1 MSRRQRVPIVTD
13 AEATPAQLA
22 GLEPL
27 RRPDGTVLNIFRTLA
42 NHPDLTRRWLVFG
55 NHVLAKSTLSP
66 RIREL
71 AILRVGWRCGSDYEW
86 GQHVLIARDLG
97 ISDDEV
103 ARLQHDNI
111 DPEWAAAEACILR
124 AADEL
129 HATHEM
135 TDPTWDALCEHY
147 DLQQRM
153 DLVFAVGQY
162 TLVSMALNTFGVV
175 RDEGV
180 PGFDAGPDEG
190 QDG

>member
-1 MSRRQRVPIVTD
+1 MSRRQRVPIITD

-22 GLEPL
+22 ALEPL
-27 RRPDGTVLNIFRTLA
+27 RRPDGTVLNIFRTMT

-71 AILRVGWRCGSDYEW
+71 TILRVGWRCGSDYEW
-86 GQHVLIARDLG
+86 GQHVLISRELG
-97 ISDDEV
+97 ISDAEIS
-103 ARLQHDNI
+103 RLQLDDI
-111 DPEWAAAEACILR
+111 DSGWDAAEACILR

-162 TLVSMALNTFGVV
+162 TLVSMALNTFGVA

-180 PGFDAGPDEG
+180 PGFDAGPDDG

>member
-1 MSRRQRVPIVTD
+1 MLFRS
-13 AEATPAQLA
+13 
-22 GLEPL
+22 
-27 RRPDGTVLNIFRTLA
+27 PDGAVLNIFRTLA

-66 RIREL
+66 RVREL
-71 AILRVGWRCGSDYEW
+71 VILRVGWRCGSDYEW
-86 GQHVLIARDLG
+86 GQHVLIARGLG
-97 ISDDEV
+97 ISDEEI
-103 ARLQHDNI
+103 ARLQLADVA
-111 DPEWAAAEACILR
+111 PEWNEAEACVIR

-129 HATHEM
+129 HNTQEM
-135 TDPTWDALCEHY
+135 TDATWDTLCEHL

-180 PGFDAGPDEG
+180 AGFDPGPEDGPDDG